1 MDRAVELLADR
12 VIELYHKR
20 TSQDSRIIVGI
31 AGIPGS
37 GKSTLA
43 FPLTELINEKLG
55 VHLQGHV
62 QVDAK
67 QALAQHAPS
76 EPNQIAID
84 VSLDGWHTSRADLAK
99 FPDPEEARRRR
110 GAAFTFDALDWV
122 DFVTSL
128 RQNPPPTGGIAFRTF
143 SHSKKDPE
151 TGPFLITGHHQII
164 VLEGLYVLNTEP
176 PWDKATEQLDERVWV
191 DCPPDVARARLIE
204 RHLATGVENTREAAE
219 KRIDGSDLRNAE
231 YIVDNLAKPT
241 ITIES
246 IIDLT
251 YARAIEQRV
260 QDTHGQ

>member
-1 MDRAVELLADR
+1 M
-12 VIELYHKR
+12 
-20 TSQDSRIIVGI
+20 Q
-31 AGIPGS
+31 
-37 GKSTLA
+37 
-43 FPLTELINEKLG
+43 
-55 VHLQGHV
+55 
-62 QVDAK
+62 
-67 QALAQHAPS
+67 
-76 EPNQIAID
+76 
-84 VSLDGWHTSRADLAK
+84 
-99 FPDPEEARRRR
+99 

-219 KRIDGSDLRNAE
+219 KRSESVLSYNLSPCAIWLTLNMGICLTVDGSDLRNAE